1 MTLGYN
7 TKGEVVSVVAEDSNG
22 VERQLKDGISTKDL
36 VGLVGNKYGVDINKL
51 EPEQQKELMTKMDVL
66 SNQINTSIESIDNAA
81 TNDFNNALQ
90 NATVAFT
97 YDEDDFIPP
106 KPYVPNDIQVVDN
119 FKWAD
124 DRPVGGSGD
133 SITGVGSSE
142 DHKYDIPNSTQEIH
156 QQMQQAAIEQGVQEK
171 AEQESGIISVMQK
184 LQQQKNDWIQSLGGA
199 IDDANPDNNTG
210 S

>member
-1 MTLGYN
+1 MANIY
-7 TKGEVVSVVAEDSNG
+7 
-22 VERQLKDGISTKDL
+22 
-36 VGLVGNKYGVDINKL
+36 
-51 EPEQQKELMTKMDVL
+51 
-66 SNQINTSIESIDNAA
+66 
-81 TNDFNNALQ
+81 NNAKVDLTTTG
-90 NATVAFT
+90 NTTIYTTPSGSRAIIKNILVS
-97 YDEDDFIPP
+97 DDS
-106 KPYVPNDIQVVDN
+106 
-119 FKWAD
+119 
-124 DRPVGGSGD
+124 GSGD

-199 IDDANPDNNTG
+199 RDAANPDNNTG